1 MSLDEL
7 QRIRQWNVAHQRDHP
22 LEYHAFEVMLTLWVV
37 GWVGWVPAFVFDALW
52 AAPLLAVAMSAPA
65 LYVTL
70 RLKAHRSRRLRCDWI
85 HVRG

>member
-1 MSLDEL
+1 
-7 QRIRQWNVAHQRDHP
+7 
-22 LEYHAFEVMLTLWVV
+22 
-37 GWVGWVPAFVFDALW
+37 
-52 AAPLLAVAMSAPA
+52 MSAPA